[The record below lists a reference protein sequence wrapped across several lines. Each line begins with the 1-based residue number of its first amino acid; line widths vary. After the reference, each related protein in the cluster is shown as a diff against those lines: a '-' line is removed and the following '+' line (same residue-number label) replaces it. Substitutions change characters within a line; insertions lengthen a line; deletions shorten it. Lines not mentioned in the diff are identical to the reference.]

1 MMIYI
6 LCCLMMSTIFCFS
19 EGTVENLDG
28 IKCSIELGQKQL
40 DAKVD
45 RYNDLLKKTYKKKQ
59 QVEGET
65 LSGQAQE
72 DESIDN
78 TVLRQLSAEIEKAQE
93 TLDKRIE
100 LYNKT
105 LKEKAD
111 QTTENDQEDLVVLLR
126 EEVQRL
132 TNMVERLQKDVRD
145 LKMGRDGRQT
155 ENKQKPFSLLA
166 D

>member
-1 MMIYI
+1 MN
-6 LCCLMMSTIFCFS
+6 TIFCFS
-19 EGTVENLDG
+19 EETVENLDE
-28 IKCSIELGQKQL
+28 IKSGIELGQQRL
-40 DAKVD
+40 DAKVE
-45 RYNDLLKKTYKKKQ
+45 RYNDLLKKTYKKNQ
-59 QVEGET
+59 QVEGEPF
-65 LSGQAQE
+65 SDQAQV

-78 TVLRQLSAEIEKAQE
+78 TALRQLSAEIEKEQE
-93 TLDKRIE
+93 TLDKRVE

-111 QTTENDQEDLVVLLR
+111 QTMGNDPEDLVVLLR
-126 EEVQRL
+126 EEMQRL

-145 LKMGRDGRQT
+145 LKMDRDGRQT